1 MSKTIR
7 VRIETTARIVIS
19 KETEVAVLAERAKL
33 LVLKENHPEKYA
45 ELSGSRKALCD
56 TLLREDF
63 DIESFVQMSI
73 RGGIREFTK
82 GEMCREFSQEGL
94 VFDRAQAKVTFE

>member
-33 LVLKENHPEKYA
+33 LVMKERYPEKYA
-45 ELSGSRKALCD
+45 ELSGSRKALVA
-56 TLLREDF
+56 TLLIDDFNIEDF
-63 DIESFVQMSI
+63 VKTSV
-73 RGGIREFTK
+73 RGGIREFTR
-82 GEMCREFSQEGL
+82 EDLCREFSQEGL
-94 VFDRAQAKVTFE
+94 KFDRAQAKVTFE